1 MKPEIRKSPRLSS
14 RKRREQTVA
23 VTGVRN
29 TETQDNRRHN
39 TEKNHQPEDLS
50 TSTINY
56 VSVPSNSSPND
67 TPHDSQSSPKQTVRR
82 KIAYKYSESNMEYS
96 DQESLLD
103 EPEFEIPRLKRLRS
117 EAKEDELWE
126 GFPQTFRFKRLTPQ
140 KYQVAKPDVD
150 PYTAGDK
157 TYKSCETDKQESSLI
172 PSGKTLKQDILQI
185 DNNTFEPT
193 PSQSRQVGNIFSD
206 FSKVVLHNSSS
217 SITDYQKHNF
227 DTGDCTPNS
236 KLKLENI
243 TPKRSARLKLKSESP
258 DIKKDDG
265 FVYTP
270 LKRTRLRNNSSEKS
284 KDKLKMNPRF
294 LQNDA
299 NNDISSS
306 GENKYHDA
314 STKNVDNENKF
325 LPDNEVL
332 KQLYKNSVV
341 KEHYGAKVGNTIG
354 NNKVHACLPNPPQ
367 PQSIKS
373 PRNHLP
379 DRGPVE
385 TMQTANIRKCPVAK
399 EHECCVEIHAAEN
412 LKQTKGQSDR
422 IQSCLTSSMEKSENI
437 HDERRVCVFE
447 PNELGTE
454 QINSPEMSSE
464 NTIQNMG
471 IEKNPLDYQNM
482 PSTSKQPKKQEPD
495 LNKQSQKRKLKGIE
509 LMTVRKTRDQPA
521 LKLRI
526 RKKGTGAEII
536 QSDATED
543 HAYVLSKPKSK
554 IQKSFK
560 THDLHN
566 IRSNNQRVLHKN
578 DDKMVKRRS
587 NRVANNS
594 LVGKGSGVTEQ
605 VVDDIN
611 CQSTR

>member
-1 MKPEIRKSPRLSS
+1 MKPEIRKSPQLSS
-14 RKRREQTVA
+14 RKTKRREQTVT
-23 VTGVRN
+23 VTGVKN
-29 TETQDNRRHN
+29 TESQNIRRHN
-39 TEKNHQPEDLS
+39 TEQNHHPEDLS
-50 TSTINY
+50 TGTVNY
-56 VSVPSNSSPND
+56 VSVPSNSSSND

-82 KIAYKYSESNMEYS
+82 KIAYKYSESNTEYS

-103 EPEFEIPRLKRLRS
+103 EPEFEMPRLKRLRS
-117 EAKEDELWE
+117 EAKEDQIWE

-140 KYQVAKPDVD
+140 QYQDANPDVD

-157 TYKSCETDKQESSLI
+157 TYISCETDKQGSSLI

-206 FSKVVLHNSSS
+206 FSKVVLNNGSPS
-217 SITDYQKHNF
+217 TKVYQNHNF
-227 DTGDCTPNS
+227 DTGDCTLNS
-236 KLKLENI
+236 KIKHENI
-243 TPKRSARLKLKSESP
+243 TPKRSARLRLKSESP
-258 DIKKDDG
+258 DVKKDDG

-284 KDKLKMNPRF
+284 KDKLKMNPRI
-294 LQNDA
+294 LQSDA

-306 GENKYHDA
+306 GENKCHDA
-314 STKNVDNENKF
+314 STKNVDNENKL

-332 KQLYKNSVV
+332 KQLYKKSVA
-341 KEHYGAKVGNTIG
+341 KEHYEAKVVNTIG
-354 NNKVHACLPNPPQ
+354 SNKVHNSVQNLPQ

-373 PRNHLP
+373 PTDHLP
-379 DRGPVE
+379 DRCPLE
-385 TMQTANIRKCPVAK
+385 TIETANTRICPVVK
-399 EHECCVEIHAAEN
+399 EHERCVEIHAADN
-412 LKQTKGQSDR
+412 LKQTKGQSHR
-422 IQSCLTSSMEKSENI
+422 IQSCITSSTEKSENI

-447 PNELGTE
+447 PKELGTE
-454 QINSPEMSSE
+454 QINSPQMSSE
-464 NTIQNMG
+464 STNTD
-471 IEKNPLDYQNM
+471 IEKKPLDYQNM
-482 PSTSKQPKKQEPD
+482 PSTSKQAKKQVPG
-495 LNKQSQKRKLKGIE
+495 LNRQSQKRKLKGIE
-509 LMTVRKTRDQPA
+509 CMTVRKTRDQPA
-521 LKLRI
+521 IKLRI

-554 IQKSFK
+554 IQKSLT

-566 IRSNNQRVLHKN
+566 VRSNNKRVLHKN
-578 DDKMVKRRS
+578 DNKMVKRRS

-605 VVDDIN
+605 VVDDMN
-611 CQSTR
+611 SQSTR